1 MIDIL
6 SVFKKF
12 NSTWVLKDLNLN
24 IKKGEFYCLL
34 GPNGAGKTTTLKI
47 LAGLMKPT
55 KGKILIGGYDVE
67 KDYVK
72 VKNIMGLVPD
82 TPFLYENLTP
92 QEFLQFI
99 GDIYGIKK
107 ADVLK
112 RIDYYFDLFQ
122 LEEYGNNQIKE
133 LSHGTRQ
140 KIVYTAN
147 FIHQPSVYLI
157 DEPLVGLDPYNIY
170 LIKKLLREEADKG
183 KTILMCTHLLPIAE
197 ELADR
202 VGILKEGKLFVEE
215 SPKQLKEK
223 YGDSLED
230 VFLKLTGTP

>member
-1 MIDIL
+1 MININ

-12 NSTWVLKDLNLN
+12 NSDWVLNDLNLN

-47 LAGLMKPT
+47 LTGLTKPT
-55 KGKILIGGYDVE
+55 KGKIIIGGFDTE

-72 VKNIMGLVPD
+72 VKNIMGYIPD

-92 QEFLQFI
+92 YEFLQFI

-107 ADVLK
+107 DDVLE
-112 RIDYYFDLFQ
+112 RTDYYFDLFKLQ
-122 LEEYGNNQIKE
+122 EYGNSRIKE

-147 FIHQPSVYLI
+147 FVHSPEVYLI
-157 DEPLVGLDPYNIY
+157 DEPLVGLDPYNIH
-170 LIKKLLREEADKG
+170 LVKKLLKEETRKG

-202 VGILKEGKLFVEE
+202 IGILKEGKLFVEE

-223 YGDSLED
+223 YGESLEE
-230 VFLKLTGTP
+230 VFLKLTCS